1 MITPTTMSPFGV
13 CKMKFYVVMCCA
25 LILLSGTIIASATKK
40 HTSADADSAEVV
52 SSAEEKTDCTDL
64 ARDEEALMVFSTLGG
79 GLTAI
84 DPVTS
89 EIRWTIADDPPIV
102 AEPQPNV
109 QVPHYLPDPR
119 DGSIYQL
126 GQMGNLKKLPYTIP
140 QLVAN
145 APCRS
150 SDGILY
156 SGKKSDTWYI
166 VDPKTGQRE
175 KVMGFGDATVDATSK
190 EGEKIGWA
198 TSRAIYLGRTQY
210 TVMMYDSLAKD
221 KNVKPWN
228 ITFYDYNALTAPP
241 ELAKEYA
248 EYIHLTTT
256 SSGQI
261 VTLDR
266 KQGKFLWQKDLSSA
280 VVAAFLLGPDGLL
293 SVPFTTLSDEAY
305 DAIVEESKTGNVNT
319 VKLFQSLYVGEHQ
332 RGGLYALPSLVDKNT
347 PRISTA
353 PSIKLLDGPAIS
365 PNSNEADPQT
375 VYINDVLQENPGIML
390 GHYNVPN
397 EGNLQLS
404 PTPANTKEVH
414 GLATIHNY
422 NDGFG
427 LLANNEKNSAD
438 IGVQTEKIVEITID
452 RSNTINR
459 TKTIILAN
467 SNKVQAFI
475 NEWFMDHPSGKV
487 HQLLIVI
494 ILGMIALFW
503 YTCSNMRELQKQS
516 ENGSKTY
523 AVTQNSSNGSNA
535 SNVNAQDLV
544 DLGDGHVRVGKICFN
559 PNEVLGKGCE
569 GTFVFK
575 GTFEERFVAVK
586 RLLPE
591 CFTFADR
598 EVSLLRESDA
608 HENVV
613 RYFCTEQDRQFR
625 YIAVELCAATLQDYT
640 ESERAMELRE
650 HIDVW
655 QILVQAAAGVS
666 HLHSLDIVHR
676 DIKPQNVLLSLPDAR
691 GRVRVMISDFGLCK
705 KLNFGRTSFSRR
717 SGVTGT
723 DGWIA
728 PEMMRA
734 QRTTTAVDIFS
745 LGCVYYYVLSGG
757 HHAFGDTLKRQA
769 NILSHEYNLAK
780 LKAED
785 DSECSRTVLAEQL
798 IADMIHKDPQSR
810 PPARCIG
817 NHPLFWDEPKIL
829 AFLQDVSDRVE
840 KLQFHA
846 EPLKSLE
853 KNGRIVVLDDWNLHL
868 DPMITDDLR
877 KYRGYMGAS
886 VRDLLRA
893 LRNKKHHYHELTSE
907 AQELLGCIPH
917 EFTNYWVDKFPQ
929 LISHTYHAFSI
940 CSNEPIFRPYYN
952 AGYHFSRPW
961 YFDADDALFPML
973 MHDPKPMPRQ
983 GPMGSPKPKMP
994 RTPERPQHQQQQQL
1008 KQRKGVY
1015 NFRKTANEDSAML
1028 GVGLQRNLDLDATN
1042 GEGKRDVFAN
1052 FKFRRYG
1059 KPNNGNRNYGGQKED
1074 KEKDKYVS
1082 WTLPQ
1087 TTNVN
1092 PEEE

>member
-1 MITPTTMSPFGV
+1 MKKTTKTSTLLSSEV
-13 CKMKFYVVMCCA
+13 CKMKYYVFCCA
-25 LILLSGTIIASATKK
+25 FILLSSGVIASAIQQT
-40 HTSADADSAEVV
+40 TGANADSAEVV
-52 SSAEEKTDCTDL
+52 SSAEDKADCTDL

-84 DPVTS
+84 DPITS

-102 AEPQPNV
+102 AEPQQNV

-126 GQMGNLKKLPYTIP
+126 GQMGSLKKLPYTIP

-156 SGKKSDTWYI
+156 SGKKSDTWYM
-166 VDPKTGQRE
+166 VDPKTGRRE
-175 KVMGFGDATVDATSK
+175 KVMGFGDANMEGK
-190 EGEKIGWA
+190 EGDQIGWA

-221 KNVKPWN
+221 KNAKPWN
-228 ITFYDYNALTAPP
+228 ITFYDYNALSAPP
-241 ELAKEYA
+241 ELAKEY

-256 SSGQI
+256 SNGQI

-266 KQGKFLWQKDLSSA
+266 KQGKFLWQRDLNSP

-293 SVPFTTLSDEAY
+293 SVPFTTVSDEAY
-305 DAIVEESKTGNVNT
+305 QAIVEESKIGNVNT

-332 RGGLYALPSLVDKNT
+332 RGLYALPSLVDKNT
-347 PRISTA
+347 PRISTT
-353 PSIKLLDGPAIS
+353 PPIKLLDGPVAEL
-365 PNSNEADPQT
+365 NNNQENDPRT

-390 GHYNVPN
+390 GHYNMPN
-397 EGNLQLS
+397 DANKGNLHLS
-404 PTPANTKEVH
+404 PTPSATKDVNS
-414 GLATIHNY
+414 LATIHNY
-422 NDGFG
+422 NDGYG
-427 LLANNEKNSAD
+427 LLANNEKNAAD
-438 IGVQTEKIVEITID
+438 IGVQTDPEMVEITIES
-452 RSNTINR
+452 RPNTINR

-487 HQLLIVI
+487 HQILIVI
-494 ILGMIALFW
+494 VMGMIALFW
-503 YTCSNMRELQKQS
+503 YTCSTMRELQKQS
-516 ENGSKTY
+516 ENGSKTM
-523 AVTQNSSNGSNA
+523 AQQAANGSTNGSNGSNA
-535 SNVNAQDLV
+535 SNISAQDLV
-544 DLGDGHVRVGKICFN
+544 DLGQGHVRVGKISFN
-559 PNEVLGKGCE
+559 SNEVLGKGCE

-575 GTFEERFVAVK
+575 GNFEERFVAVK

-598 EVSLLRESDA
+598 EVALLRESDA

-640 ESERAMELRE
+640 EGDRSLELRQQ
-650 HIDVW
+650 IDIWEV
-655 QILVQAAAGVS
+655 LVQSAAGLG

-676 DIKPQNVLLSLPDAR
+676 DIKPQNVLLSLPDAK
-691 GRVRVMISDFGLCK
+691 GKVRVMISDFGLCK

-769 NILSHEYNLAK
+769 NILSHEYNLSK
-780 LKAED
+780 LRADGTEEHNKII
-785 DSECSRTVLAEQL
+785 LAEQL
-798 IADMIHKDPQSR
+798 ISDMIQKDSQAR

-817 NHPLFWDEPKIL
+817 NHPLFWDEPKML
-829 AFLQDVSDRVE
+829 SFLQDVSDRVE
-840 KLQFHA
+840 KLQFQA

-853 KNGRIVVLDDWNLHL
+853 KNGRIVVLDDWNAHL
-868 DPMITDDLR
+868 DPLITDDLR

-893 LRNKKHHYHELTSE
+893 LRNKKHHYHELTAE
-907 AQELLGCIPH
+907 AQEMLGCIPH
-917 EFTNYWVDKFPQ
+917 EFTNYWVDRFPQ
-929 LISHTYHAFSI
+929 LISHAYHAFSI
-940 CSNEPIFRPYYN
+940 CSNEPIFKPYYN

-961 YFDADDALFPML
+961 YFDADDALFPLL
-973 MHDPKPMPRQ
+973 MRDPKPLPKV
-983 GPMGSPKPKMP
+983 GSPKK
-994 RTPERPQHQQQQQL
+994 TPPASSTLAQQQL
-1008 KQRKGVY
+1008 KQRKGAY
-1015 NFRKTANEDSAML
+1015 NFRKPVNDELVA
-1028 GVGLQRNLDLDATN
+1028 GVGLQRNLELDTQTLGADN
-1042 GEGKRDVFAN
+1042 DKRDVFAN
-1052 FKFRRYG
+1052 FKFRRS
-1059 KPNNGNRNYGGQKED
+1059 KPGNRNYTAGPKEQD
-1074 KEKDKYVS
+1074 KEKFVS
-1082 WTLPQ
+1082 WTLPSA
-1087 TTNVN
+1087 TSD
-1092 PEEE
+1092 

>member
-1 MITPTTMSPFGV
+1 MRFCVVV
-13 CKMKFYVVMCCA
+13 CCVLF
-25 LILLSGTIIASATKK
+25 LLGSGPIASATAK
-40 HTSADADSAEVV
+40 SQQGDSAEVV
-52 SSAEEKTDCTDL
+52 SSGEDEKTDCTDL

-102 AEPQPNV
+102 AEHQENV
-109 QVPHYLPDPR
+109 QVPHFLPDPR

-126 GQMGNLKKLPYTIP
+126 GQMGSLKKLPYTIP

-156 SGKKSDTWYI
+156 SGKKSDTWYM
-166 VDPKTGQRE
+166 VDPKTGRRE
-175 KVMGFGDATVDATSK
+175 KVMGFGDASMDGK
-190 EGEKIGWA
+190 EGEQIGWA

-210 TVMMYDSLAKD
+210 TVMMYDSLAKNKD
-221 KNVKPWN
+221 AKPWN
-228 ITFYDYNALTAPP
+228 ITFYDYNAVSAPP
-241 ELAKEYA
+241 ELAKEY

-256 SSGQI
+256 TNGQI

-266 KQGKFLWQKDLSSA
+266 KQGKFLWQRDLSSP

-293 SVPFTTLSDEAY
+293 SVPFTTVSDEAY
-305 DAIVEESKTGNVNT
+305 QAILEESKTGNVNT

-332 RGGLYALPSLVDKNT
+332 KGLYALPSLVDKNT
-347 PRISTA
+347 PRISTT
-353 PSIKLLDGPAIS
+353 PPIKLLDGPTGDQ
-365 PNSNEADPQT
+365 NSNQETDPRT
-375 VYINDVLQENPGIML
+375 IYINDVLQEHPGIML
-390 GHYNVPN
+390 GHYNMPN
-397 EGNLQLS
+397 EGNGNLQLS
-404 PTPANTKEVH
+404 PTTASSKVVQS
-414 GLATIHNY
+414 LATIHNY
-422 NDGFG
+422 NDGYG
-427 LLANNEKNSAD
+427 LLANNEKNAAD
-438 IGVQTEKIVEITID
+438 IGVQTDPELVEIGID
-452 RSNTINR
+452 QRTNGNTINR
-459 TKTIILAN
+459 TKTIIIQN

-475 NEWFMDHPSGKV
+475 NEWFMEHPSGKV
-487 HQLLIVI
+487 HQILIVI
-494 ILGMIALFW
+494 VLGMIALFW
-503 YTCSNMRELQKQS
+503 YTCSTMRELQKQS
-516 ENGSKTY
+516 ENGSKTF
-523 AVTQNSSNGSNA
+523 AIAQNGSNGSTGSNGSNA
-535 SNVNAQDLV
+535 NAEDLV
-544 DLGDGHVRVGKICFN
+544 DLGNGQVRVGKISFST
-559 PNEVLGKGCE
+559 NEVLGKGCE

-598 EVSLLRESDA
+598 EVALLRESDA

-640 ESERAMELRE
+640 EGDRSLELQN

-655 QILVQAAAGVS
+655 QVLSQAASGLS

-676 DIKPQNVLLSLPDAR
+676 DIKPQNVLISLPDAK
-691 GRVRVMISDFGLCK
+691 GKVRVMISDFGLCK
-705 KLNFGRTSFSRR
+705 KLNFGKTSFSRR

-728 PEMMRA
+728 PEMMRS

-757 HHAFGDTLKRQA
+757 HHAFGDNLKRQA

-780 LKAED
+780 LRPED
-785 DSECSRTVLAEQL
+785 DSEDSRIILAEQL
-798 IADMIHKDPQSR
+798 ISDMIHKDPQSR

-817 NHPLFWDEPKIL
+817 NHPLFWDEPKML
-829 AFLQDVSDRVE
+829 SFLQDVSDRVE

-853 KNGRIVVLDDWNLHL
+853 KNGRIVVLDDWNVHL

-893 LRNKKHHYHELTSE
+893 LRNKKHHYHELTPA
-907 AQELLGCIPH
+907 AQEMLGCIPH
-917 EFTNYWVDKFPQ
+917 EFTNYWVDRFPQ
-929 LISHTYHAFSI
+929 LISHAYHAFSI
-940 CSNEPIFRPYYN
+940 CSNEAIFKPYYS
-952 AGYHFSRPW
+952 AGYLFSRPW

-973 MHDPKPMPRQ
+973 MRDPKPLPKI
-983 GPMGSPKPKMP
+983 GSPKKLPSP
-994 RTPERPQHQQQQQL
+994 ASSQIQQL
-1008 KQRKGVY
+1008 KQRKGLY
-1015 NFRKTANEDSAML
+1015 NFRKPCDEL
-1028 GVGLQRNLDLDATN
+1028 PIPGVGLQRNMELDGQSLEPD
-1042 GEGKRDVFAN
+1042 GKRDVFAN
-1052 FKFRRYG
+1052 FKFRRYS
-1059 KPNNGNRNYGGQKED
+1059 KPGNNRNYNGGQKDTQE
-1074 KEKDKYVS
+1074 KEKYVS
-1082 WTLPQ
+1082 WTLPPSTQ
-1087 TTNVN
+1087 D
-1092 PEEE
+1092 